1 MSGPNE
7 CTHYGNIFLGFT
19 FVTECLSLLLTMDF
33 SPHFI
38 VETVIVLKGLKSEQT
53 SSIKR

>member
-19 FVTECLSLLLTMDF
+19 FVTECLSLLLSMDF
-33 SPHFI
+33 FPHFI